1 MNFNELGWNGV
12 DEYNEYCEQL
22 INKLNIV
29 FKEDTDKG
37 MSLIQKVDELL
48 PTKENVVGL
57 IEEINSN
64 Y

>member
-1 MNFNELGWNGV
+1 MNFTEFGWDGA
-12 DEYNEYCEQL
+12 DEYNEYSEQL
-22 INKLNIV
+22 VNKLNIIL
-29 FKEDTDKG
+29 KEDTDKG
-37 MSLIQKVDELL
+37 MSLIQKADELL